1 MCVRILFLFL
11 YWYLHWFSPLL
22 KCPRWVFLGFIV
34 SFHILLSFGEKRPK
48 PIFTPI
54 LPPTLPV
61 SPPSPGW
68 KGGFSVPCC
77 PSSLSLHRYTSLLL
91 SACMGVHTH
100 GPGGAG
106 LRGGLPLSPE
116 SLWRLRH
123 IRYVWWDPP
132 AANLGGRGW
141 GGHGGGHG
149 TAAAAT
155 VEALRCFQPGEH
167 GQCVREVGGRCWCVS
182 WGAHLNT
189 KR

>member
-1 MCVRILFLFL
+1 MCAYFVFYFCIDICIGFLLFLNVHVEFFL
-11 YWYLHWFSPLL
+11 V
-22 KCPRWVFLGFIV
+22 CVV
-34 SFHILLSFGEKRPK
+34 SFHVLLSFGEKK
-48 PIFTPI
+48 TKTHFY
-54 LPPTLPV
+54 LLSPPTFPV

-68 KGGFSVPCC
+68 KGGFLVPCC

-123 IRYVWWDPP
+123 IRHIWWDPP
-132 AANLGGRGW
+132 AANLGGWGR

-149 TAAAAT
+149 TATAAAI
-155 VEALRCFQPGEH
+155 EALGCFQPGEH
-167 GQCVREVGGRCWCVS
+167 GQCVREVGGRRWCVS
-182 WGAHLNT
+182 WGAHLDV